1 MDIALW
7 IASGLL
13 ALAYLFAGTT
23 KALRPKEQLT
33 GMPWTQRFSAGTV
46 KLIGIVEV
54 LGAIG
59 LILPWLTGIAPVLT
73 PIAALGLAL
82 VQVLAAIHHLRHR
95 EAKAVPINIVLL
107 LIALFIAIGRF
118 AQL

>member
-13 ALAYLFAGTT
+13 AAAYIAAGAT
-23 KALRPKEQLT
+23 KTLRPKEQLT
-33 GMPWTQRFSAGTV
+33 NLPWTKEYSAGTV
-46 KLIGIVEV
+46 KVIGVAEL
-54 LGAIG
+54 LGGIG

-73 PIAALGLAL
+73 PIAALGLVL
-82 VQVLAAIHHLRHR
+82 VQILAAIHHLRHN
-95 EAKAVPINIVLL
+95 EAKSLPINVVLL